1 MRGTTSRQLKCAA
14 LVKRFKHIK
23 TEDKITRRKAGD
35 FFDKL
40 LFVVKTYIG
49 ILSKPL

>member
-1 MRGTTSRQLKCAA
+1 MKCAS

-35 FFDKL
+35 F
-40 LFVVKTYIG
+40 YINCNQNHIIYNFCKISKQI
-49 ILSKPL
+49 IL